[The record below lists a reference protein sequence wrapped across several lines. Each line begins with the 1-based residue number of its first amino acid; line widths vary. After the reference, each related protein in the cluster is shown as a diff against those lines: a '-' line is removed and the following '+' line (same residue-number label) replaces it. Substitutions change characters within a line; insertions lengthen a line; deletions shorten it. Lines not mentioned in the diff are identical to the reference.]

1 MICPLIS
8 EPRCREIVPVEWF
21 AITLSLSISR
31 YSISALSPQCI
42 VQHITP
48 YYTYI
53 HPKHNLFQYLPIYLY
68 TPAMCCPV
76 FYCATGNLW
85 KNITFTFL
93 QPKRQT
99 PQGNNTFGKCFAIQ
113 VKRLR
118 SDGSYLKKCL
128 HPALNSPDVCW
139 SHHDIDHKLA
149 VLWRRWITWRLA
161 PVSHDQWGPPGP
173 HRPHR
178 HTRKTQKPPP
188 GPPLPTKVKTK

>member
-31 YSISALSPQCI
+31 YSILPQCI

-53 HPKHNLFQYLPIYLY
+53 HPKHNLFQYLPIYLN
-68 TPAMCCPV
+68 TPMC
-76 FYCATGNLW
+76 FLLRDWQHMERYHFHFLAT
-85 KNITFTFL
+85 
-93 QPKRQT
+93 QT

-113 VKRLR
+113 VKRPR
-118 SDGSYLKKCL
+118 SAGSYLKKCL
-128 HPALNSPDVCW
+128 QPALNSPDVCW

-178 HTRKTQKPPP
+178 HTGKTQKPPQ